1 MKKILDLITEEL
13 VKAFE
18 EAGYDAKFAKAALS
32 NRPDLCE
39 YQCNGAM
46 AAAKTYKKAPIMIAN
61 DVVEKLK
68 GNPVFSMADAVNP
81 GFINLN
87 LDEAF
92 LGDYLRKMQADPDLS
107 VEKVKEPKKI
117 IIDYGGPNVA
127 KPLHV
132 GHLRSAIIGESIKRM
147 GRFMGHEVIG
157 DVHLGDWGLQ
167 MGLIITELKKRK
179 PELFE
184 LRCSIEKEGV
194 LVPLLVRKN
203 PHGDGYEI
211 IAGHRRKE
219 AALWA
224 GLTEVPV
231 IIRELD
237 DDQSVI
243 AMVDSNLQREKIL
256 PSEKA
261 FAYKMRLE
269 AMKHQG
275 RAEADTSDPLEP
287 KCKTELVNVS
297 ELEAELQKL
306 GKVKIQKKGGAEG
319 KRSNEQLASMVG
331 ESVTQIK
338 RYIRLTHLIPKI
350 LDMVDKE
357 ILAIRSAV
365 EISFLSEEEQYELHA
380 VMELEQS
387 IPNISQANRL
397 KRMSQQKCLDMD
409 KIYEILQEI
418 KPNQKE
424 QIKLPLERI
433 GKYFPTAYTP
443 KQQVDLIEKLLK
455 NWAKQ
460 NVK

>member
-1 MKKILDLITEEL
+1 MI
-13 VKAFE
+13 VRMRS
-18 EAGYDAKFAKAALS
+18 LS
-32 NRPDLCE
+32 N
-39 YQCNGAM
+39 Q
-46 AAAKTYKKAPIMIAN
+46 
-61 DVVEKLK
+61 
-68 GNPVFSMADAVNP
+68 
-81 GFINLN
+81 
-87 LDEAF
+87 
-92 LGDYLRKMQADPDLS
+92 
-107 VEKVKEPKKI
+107 
-117 IIDYGGPNVA
+117 
-127 KPLHV
+127 
-132 GHLRSAIIGESIKRM
+132 
-147 GRFMGHEVIG
+147 
-157 DVHLGDWGLQ
+157 
-167 MGLIITELKKRK
+167 
-179 PELFE
+179 ELFE

-338 RYIRLTHLIPKI
+338 
-350 LDMVDKE
+350 
-357 ILAIRSAV
+357 
-365 EISFLSEEEQYELHA
+365 
-380 VMELEQS
+380 
-387 IPNISQANRL
+387 
-397 KRMSQQKCLDMD
+397 
-409 KIYEILQEI
+409 
-418 KPNQKE
+418 
-424 QIKLPLERI
+424 
-433 GKYFPTAYTP
+433 
-443 KQQVDLIEKLLK
+443 
-455 NWAKQ
+455 
-460 NVK
+460 

>member
-1 MKKILDLITEEL
+1 M
-13 VKAFE
+13 
-18 EAGYDAKFAKAALS
+18 
-32 NRPDLCE
+32 
-39 YQCNGAM
+39 
-46 AAAKTYKKAPIMIAN
+46 
-61 DVVEKLK
+61 
-68 GNPVFSMADAVNP
+68 
-81 GFINLN
+81 
-87 LDEAF
+87 
-92 LGDYLRKMQADPDLS
+92 
-107 VEKVKEPKKI
+107 
-117 IIDYGGPNVA
+117 
-127 KPLHV
+127 
-132 GHLRSAIIGESIKRM
+132 
-147 GRFMGHEVIG
+147 
-157 DVHLGDWGLQ
+157 
-167 MGLIITELKKRK
+167 
-179 PELFE
+179 
-184 LRCSIEKEGV
+184 
-194 LVPLLVRKN
+194 RKN
-203 PHGDGYEI
+203 PYGDGYEI
-211 IAGHRRKE
+211 ISGHRRKE

-224 GLTEVPV
+224 GLTKVPV

-243 AMVDSNLQREKIL
+243 AMIDSNLQREKIL

-297 ELEAELQKL
+297 ELKAELQEF
-306 GKVKIQKKGGAEG
+306 GKVKIQKKGGAGG

-387 IPNISQANRL
+387 IPNISQANQL

>member
-1 MKKILDLITEEL
+1 MARKKEMCSLKNDEPGAGIVLMK
-13 VKAFE
+13 
-18 EAGYDAKFAKAALS
+18 
-32 NRPDLCE
+32 
-39 YQCNGAM
+39 
-46 AAAKTYKKAPIMIAN
+46 
-61 DVVEKLK
+61 
-68 GNPVFSMADAVNP
+68 
-81 GFINLN
+81 
-87 LDEAF
+87 LDELHSF
-92 LGDYLRKMQADPDLS
+92 EGHPFK
-107 VEKVKEPKKI
+107 VER
-117 IIDYGGPNVA
+117 N
-127 KPLHV
+127 
-132 GHLRSAIIGESIKRM
+132 
-147 GRFMGHEVIG
+147 
-157 DVHLGDWGLQ
+157 Q
-167 MGLIITELKKRK
+167 
-179 PELFE
+179 ELFE
-184 LRCSIEKEGV
+184 LRNSIEKERV

-203 PHGDGYEI
+203 PHGDGCEI

-237 DDQSVI
+237 DDQSVV

-275 RAEADTSDPLEP
+275 RSESDTSDPLEP
-287 KCKTELVNVS
+287 RYKTELVKVS
-297 ELEAELQKL
+297 ELETEIQEL
-306 GKVKIQKKGGAEG
+306 GKVKIKKNDDTGC
-319 KRSNEQLASMVG
+319 KRSNEQLARMVG

-338 RYIRLTHLIPKI
+338 RYIRLTNLIPKI
-350 LDMVDKE
+350 LDMVDRE
-357 ILAIRSAV
+357 VLAIRSAV
-365 EISFLSEEEQYELHA
+365 ELSFLTEEEQYELHA

-409 KIYEILQEI
+409 KIYEILQET

-424 QIKLPLERI
+424 QIKLPMERI
-433 GKYFPTAYTP
+433 GKYFPEKYTP
-443 KQQVDLIEKLLK
+443 KQQVDLIVKLLK